1 MRSQK
6 IIFFYFQLQENTSG
20 SSECGSTQHTMSTLD
35 ETRGRGIKY
44 FFATVFQIF
53 LHFQMKVRQ
62 AVIVAAVSF
71 SIITLAISE
80 DQQLYTQ
87 LVRILQPIT

>member
-1 MRSQK
+1 
-6 IIFFYFQLQENTSG
+6 
-20 SSECGSTQHTMSTLD
+20 MSTLD
-35 ETRGRGIKY
+35 ETRGIEVKH
-44 FFATVFQIF
+44 FFATVYQIF